1 MSRKLHWEMTSQH
14 ARKTFMTAM
23 MTNSESITT
32 LTYSVHNC
40 SRTRPVAETVL
51 VDNWL
56 SGAGNNICF
65 FSLSG
70 LALYVQSIVCKVLF
84 GKITMDYTNRPMFP
98 VAQYTTTAARTRH
111 PWKLYSNYC
120 RTDLRVNTTFV
131 IVFCSLELLRNY

>member
-84 GKITMDYTNRPMFP
+84 GKITMDFTNMFP
-98 VAQYTTTAARTRH
+98 VAQYTTTGVVHVT
-111 PWKLYSNYC
+111 PGNCIQTTVEPTY
-120 RTDLRVNTTFV
+120 VNTTFV